1 MDQHVCEAKG
11 ITTNHPVAMSNDPF
25 PLDLHER
32 RNGDNQPDHIQQIE
46 SHTAYF
52 AACRVGP
59 PYIRRL
65 AQPEVRIRYISFKSR
80 HRYPIVF
87 HQGV

>member
-1 MDQHVCEAKG
+1 MDQYVCEAKG

-52 AACRVGP
+52 AACRVGAI
-59 PYIRRL
+59 Y
-65 AQPEVRIRYISFKSR
+65 PEVSTTRSTDTIYT
-80 HRYPIVF
+80 
-87 HQGV
+87 